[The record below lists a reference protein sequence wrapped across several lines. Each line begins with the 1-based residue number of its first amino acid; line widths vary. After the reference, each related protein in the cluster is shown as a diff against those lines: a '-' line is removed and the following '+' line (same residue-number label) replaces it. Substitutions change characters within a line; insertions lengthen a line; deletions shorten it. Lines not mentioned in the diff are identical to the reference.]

1 MSLKT
6 LSYFA
11 LVDISKS
18 PGVVKKIQDT
28 VIAAQENGLKATHNI
43 YPTSLSGVSGFLKA
57 LVTSNSDVVMIRFSD
72 LVFPIVFFVMNVLRL
87 RGKKIIV
94 DVPTPRSTGLREMDK
109 MVTNPAKRSVRKFI
123 SYASASWVLM
133 PANLIIQYAD
143 EGKWFSLGL
152 RYKTLK
158 MGNGILITDDIPLT
172 KAVWPKNQLNLIA
185 VAQLADWHGYDR
197 MLYALAEL
205 KKQNLPCEVT
215 FTVVGDGEAL
225 PFLKKL
231 ANDLN
236 LENVNFKGRLTGK
249 DLDDVFANM
258 HVGVASLG
266 LYRVGLNEA
275 AVLKTREYMAR
286 GLAVVTAGQDPDF
299 YAQETKKFRYEV
311 SNDSDIVG
319 IVSLIVKFTTNEVLD
334 FDPKACRIF
343 AESNLDLRNKIKTI
357 TLGLK

>member
-172 KAVWPKNQLNLIA
+172 KAVWPNNKLNLIA

-225 PFLKKL
+225 PHLKNL
-231 ANDLN
+231 ATALN
-236 LENVNFKGRLTGK
+236 LDNVRFTGSLTGQA
-249 DLDDVFANM
+249 LDNQFETA
-258 HVGVASLG
+258 HIGVASLG

-275 AVLKTREYMAR
+275 AVLKTREYLAR
-286 GLAVVTAGQDPDF
+286 GLPVLAVGSDPDF
-299 YAQETKKFRYEV
+299 RTGSSEKFRFKISNDGDVEQLVNFLLNVTSGKICIPVPNQCREFAV
-311 SNDSDIVG
+311 SN
-319 IVSLIVKFTTNEVLD
+319 L
-334 FDPKACRIF
+334 
-343 AESNLDLRNKIKTI
+343 NLRSKLALMLLR
-357 TLGLK
+357 LV